1 MGLFSWIGKKKAPKE
16 TLPIP
21 THLASLNTL
30 QARITSL
37 FHYSLLLL
45 TLPKIS
51 SDGFSEKWRVKS
63 EKVKISPNFVRGDFW
78 LGGLDSNQRNARVK
92 VWCLTAWLHP
102 NVLGHY
108 NILISCC
115 QYLLAYIVLKVS
127 KKIYYHLNFWLIC
140 IEKMYL

>member
-51 SDGFSEKWRVKS
+51 SDGISE
-63 EKVKISPNFVRGDFW
+63 E
-78 LGGLDSNQRNARVK
+78 
-92 VWCLTAWLHP
+92 
-102 NVLGHY
+102 
-108 NILISCC
+108 
-115 QYLLAYIVLKVS
+115 
-127 KKIYYHLNFWLIC
+127 
-140 IEKMYL
+140 